1 MLLLVFFAVFTSSNH
16 AHALEAVDVSG
27 ERLAI
32 DLTGSVQYYSRNGNT
47 VQVTTAPD
55 ANGVINRIE
64 VFSENAEGSGR
75 WIAFA
80 LANDSDEQIDRLIV
94 SPFYRLVGSGLFWP
108 DLGSKRIV
116 QITPSE
122 GFSLERQSDSEADV
136 FRITLNP
143 GSVVTVVAELMG
155 DDVRQLTLWDPDTYK
170 DTVNSST
177 LYKGIVIGIAGLLAV
192 FLTILFVVKGSAMF
206 PATAAFAW
214 SVLAYVSVDF
224 GFIAKVITLTDGT
237 PGLWR
242 VGSEIALAGSII
254 LFLYAYLNLNRW
266 SRRYNLMIAV
276 WMLGVIALFV
286 GMLFVPA
293 PVAGIARITLAVGI
307 AFGLFVI
314 ILLSL
319 RQYDRAILIIPTWL
333 LLGLWVATAGLVVT
347 GRLDNDLVQLALGGG
362 LVLIIMLISFTVMQH
377 AFAGGSF
384 AQGIVSDTERQAL
397 ALTGSGDAVWDWDV
411 DKDRIFVGQ
420 QTTAQL
426 GLKDGAL
433 NAPPASWLPRLHPA
447 DRDRFRATLDIV
459 LDHRRGRIAQQFRM
473 HAENGQYHWLS
484 IKARPVIG
492 SNGEVLRCVGTITD
506 VTDEKLSKERL
517 LHDAVHDNLTGLPNR
532 QLFLDRLE
540 AAISLARSSDLVK
553 PSVLIVDID
562 RFAQINESMGLSVG
576 DSLLTTL
583 ARRLMRLLKP
593 QDTLARLGGD
603 QFGLL
608 ILSENDP
615 AKVAELAATV
625 NRAITT
631 PVAFADTEL
640 AATASIGVVS
650 LLQNHETAQ
659 DMMIDA
665 DLATFQA
672 KRVGGDRIEPFR
684 PAFRTQQA
692 PAFHLESELRGA
704 LDRGEMEMAY
714 QPIIDLEAKTVAG
727 FEALMRWRHPRRG
740 FVPPTEF
747 IPLAE
752 KSGLIVQLGLFA
764 LDTAAEKL
772 AAWNAKE
779 DSDPLFVSVNI
790 SSRHL
795 LRHDLINDVRTVM
808 TKHKL
813 EPGALKLELTESMV
827 MENPEQSTQVL
838 SRVRELGA
846 GLSLD
851 DFGTGYSSLSHLMRF
866 PFDTI
871 KIDRSFVTSANGQ
884 SRPIIL
890 RSIVGLAHDLGM
902 KVVAEG
908 AEDETDALELMQ
920 MGCEYAQGF
929 LFGQPMSAE
938 VADRAVK
945 QDRV

>member
-1 MLLLVFFAVFTSSNH
+1 
-16 AHALEAVDVSG
+16 
-27 ERLAI
+27 
-32 DLTGSVQYYSRNGNT
+32 
-47 VQVTTAPD
+47 
-55 ANGVINRIE
+55 
-64 VFSENAEGSGR
+64 
-75 WIAFA
+75 
-80 LANDSDEQIDRLIV
+80 
-94 SPFYRLVGSGLFWP
+94 
-108 DLGSKRIV
+108 
-116 QITPSE
+116 
-122 GFSLERQSDSEADV
+122 
-136 FRITLNP
+136 
-143 GSVVTVVAELMG
+143 
-155 DDVRQLTLWDPDTYK
+155 
-170 DTVNSST
+170 
-177 LYKGIVIGIAGLLAV
+177 
-192 FLTILFVVKGSAMF
+192 
-206 PATAAFAW
+206 
-214 SVLAYVSVDF
+214 
-224 GFIAKVITLTDGT
+224 
-237 PGLWR
+237 
-242 VGSEIALAGSII
+242 
-254 LFLYAYLNLNRW
+254 
-266 SRRYNLMIAV
+266 
-276 WMLGVIALFV
+276 
-286 GMLFVPA
+286 
-293 PVAGIARITLAVGI
+293 
-307 AFGLFVI
+307 
-314 ILLSL
+314 
-319 RQYDRAILIIPTWL
+319 
-333 LLGLWVATAGLVVT
+333 
-347 GRLDNDLVQLALGGG
+347 
-362 LVLIIMLISFTVMQH
+362 
-377 AFAGGSF
+377 
-384 AQGIVSDTERQAL
+384 
-397 ALTGSGDAVWDWDV
+397 
-411 DKDRIFVGQ
+411 
-420 QTTAQL
+420 
-426 GLKDGAL
+426 
-433 NAPPASWLPRLHPA
+433 
-447 DRDRFRATLDIV
+447 
-459 LDHRRGRIAQQFRM
+459 
-473 HAENGQYHWLS
+473 
-484 IKARPVIG
+484 
-492 SNGEVLRCVGTITD
+492 
-506 VTDEKLSKERL
+506 EKLSKERL

-608 ILSENDP
+608 ILSEDDP

-764 LDTAAEKL
+764 MDTAAEKL

-890 RSIVGLAHDLGM
+890 RSIVGLAHDLG
-902 KVVAEG
+902 
-908 AEDETDALELMQ
+908 
-920 MGCEYAQGF
+920 
-929 LFGQPMSAE
+929 
-938 VADRAVK
+938 
-945 QDRV
+945 